1 MNLTWRGSDA
11 GNLVK
16 VAKNWKIITSYIG
29 DISSELWNYVT
40 LELWNNEKINLTVS
54 LFNSQQ
60 ITEI

>member
-16 VAKNWKIITSYIG
+16 VAKNWKIITSYTG

-40 LELWNNEKINLTVS
+40 LEHYGTMKR
-54 LFNSQQ
+54 
-60 ITEI
+60 